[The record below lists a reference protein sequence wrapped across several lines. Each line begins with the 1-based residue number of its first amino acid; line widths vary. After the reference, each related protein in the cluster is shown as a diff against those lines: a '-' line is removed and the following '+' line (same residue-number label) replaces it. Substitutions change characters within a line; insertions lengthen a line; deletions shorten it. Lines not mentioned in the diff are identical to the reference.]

1 GRSLVV
7 LINND
12 IVVADVEAGTVTFN
26 PWDFQLTRKNFES
39 FVKLLIKRYDFLE
52 IHRLVEEY
60 RGLWILEVK
69 TNIAPINVET
79 LEEAIKRSH
88 YLLAYELEES
98 DIMRLIAEIQ
108 LLRSM
113 NASVLSSRQYEP
125 TITLGELKN
134 ALEDI
139 ATVARN
145 LQEIKVKPES
155 TS

>member
-1 GRSLVV
+1 M
-7 LINND
+7 
-12 IVVADVEAGTVTFN
+12 
-26 PWDFQLTRKNFES
+26 
-39 FVKLLIKRYDFLE
+39 IKRYDFLE

-69 TNIAPINVET
+69 TSIAPTNVET

-98 DIMRLIAEIQ
+98 DYMRLIAEIQ

-125 TITLGELKN
+125 TITMGELKD

-139 ATVARN
+139 ATVAQN